1 MRRTNGR
8 EYGDTAQNDG
18 ESPFSVLLPAFFL
31 PRWASPGRQK
41 RHRCAPFVG
50 PAAAVDAPAGRPP
63 DDETAE
69 AIETSNLV
77 HGGHMNRLTYVL
89 RQRAPPRVAI
99 AVQQVH
105 EHYSA
110 TCTTEVL
117 MRKLLTLGLASL
129 FLVVTGCQDTTTTGP
144 LAGPEFHAVGA
155 GHVGHLSSFAML
167 DDFAV
172 ETGASGSG
180 KTKVRHSSVRVNV
193 NAKGLLPNTDYELNI
208 TIDFASFVTFT
219 ATSNKN
225 GKIKFREDLEGL
237 APGTHRLDFFV
248 THDHST
254 GTGVAFGLFD
264 RDLLLRC
271 FPAVNLTIS

>member
-1 MRRTNGR
+1 MRK
-8 EYGDTAQNDG
+8 
-18 ESPFSVLLPAFFL
+18 FL
-31 PRWASPGRQK
+31 P
-41 RHRCAPFVG
+41 
-50 PAAAVDAPAGRPP
+50 
-63 DDETAE
+63 
-69 AIETSNLV
+69 
-77 HGGHMNRLTYVL
+77 
-89 RQRAPPRVAI
+89 
-99 AVQQVH
+99 
-105 EHYSA
+105 
-110 TCTTEVL
+110 
-117 MRKLLTLGLASL
+117 LGLASL

-155 GHVGHLSSFAML
+155 GHGHLSSFAML

-208 TIDFASFVTFT
+208 TIDFGSFVTFK
-219 ATSNKN
+219 ATSNKE
-225 GKIKFREDLEGL
+225 GKIKFREDLDLVGL
-237 APGTHRLDFFV
+237 APGTYRLDFFV

-271 FPAVNLTIS
+271 APFTEVNIL